1 MDKNILVQK
10 LLKQIR
16 TKRAKDYTFI
26 SLFFLVFSIFVIF
39 AIRPSLVTAFS
50 LKKEETELNKLNNTY
65 EGVISKIVAIQ
76 SSFENYRQ
84 DLHLFSEA
92 IPSKPNVNR
101 LIGDIEQAT
110 ATSSVTIQK
119 LSAGEV
125 NLVDKSKG
133 TLRSTSIDIDASA
146 DFDNLLQ
153 SIQEI
158 YRQRRLKKVQKLDIT
173 SQSNDSTE
181 SAGLKLKLKVE
192 GYYL

>member
-1 MDKNILVQK
+1 MIYFPGEL
-10 LLKQIR
+10 
-16 TKRAKDYTFI
+16 
-26 SLFFLVFSIFVIF
+26 SCGSIFVIF